1 MWVKGQ
7 TLCLANLLSHE
18 PSVVLNGAQ
27 SMSGVD
33 VVDLDGLVPS
43 RTTSHQRR
51 RRMGFTHVQSIHGL
65 KRAYSLG
72 HTQVPRPN
80 VSIGTAGEE

>member
-1 MWVKGQ
+1 MNAAKAHPVWVKGQ

-43 RTTSHQRR
+43 CTTED
-51 RRMGFTHVQSIHGL
+51 
-65 KRAYSLG
+65 RA
-72 HTQVPRPN
+72 P
-80 VSIGTAGEE
+80 